1 MQKLMSDD
9 VIQQL
14 KEQLVKLDK
23 PVQLLMFTEPDACGN
38 CTAQRSLLEEL
49 SGLSDKLSLQVH
61 RLDSSEALLY
71 AVDKAPATVVR
82 GEKDYG
88 IRFYG
93 LTGGYE
99 FASLIEAI
107 MLVSLGMP
115 VVEPAIAGFAGM
127 IKAPTHIETVVTLSC
142 PYCPVMVRLI
152 HQMAFVNEN
161 IRADMIDGA
170 EFPHLVNRYDVHGVP
185 VTVVNGRRA
194 FEGALEPGP
203 AVLGILKVV
212 DPDAYAVIETKLR
225 EAQGLRHARKASSE
239 ELYDVIV
246 VGAGPAG
253 LAAAL
258 YAQRKGLKTALFGKQ
273 AGGQV
278 NDTASVENYPG
289 FTQIGGAELARAMR
303 EHVEAYPV
311 SERSNTQVARILR
324 DGALFQLVTEDEE
337 VFRGRSLIFCTG
349 KRYRRLNV
357 PGEERFLGMGIAWCA
372 TCDAPLYQDKRV
384 AVVGGGNSALTAVRD
399 LLRYASEIH
408 LVHHKEKL
416 NAEAVLLE
424 EIRQAEAD
432 GRVTIHPN
440 SQVREYI
447 GGEHLEGVRLSG
459 TKGEVKH
466 DIAVEGVFLEIGL
479 EPNSAL
485 LEGFL
490 SLNEHGEVPVDR
502 DQSTEV
508 PGLFAAGD
516 VTDEREKQIVVAA
529 GAGAKAALS
538 ADRYLRDAGAPA
550 DLPKTTSPAS
560 EA

>member
-1 MQKLMSDD
+1 MEKLMSDE

-14 KEQLVKLDK
+14 KEKLEKLDK
-23 PVQLLMFTEPDACGN
+23 PVQLLMFTEPDACGS
-38 CTAQRSLLEEL
+38 CAAQRSLLEVL
-49 SGLSDKLSLQVH
+49 AGLSDRLSLQVY
-61 RLDSSEALLY
+61 RLDSGEALNY

-99 FASLIEAI
+99 FASLVEAV
-107 MLVSLGMP
+107 MLVSIGMP
-115 VVEPAIAGFAGM
+115 VVEPLIAGFAGM
-127 IKAPTHIETVVTLSC
+127 IKAETHIETVVTLSC
-142 PYCPVMVRLI
+142 PYCPIMVRLI
-152 HQMAFVNEN
+152 HQMAYVNEN

-170 EFPHLVNRYDVHGVP
+170 EFPQLVNRYDVQGVP

-194 FEGALEPGP
+194 FEGALEPDQ

-212 DPDAYAVIETKLR
+212 DPDAYDVIETKLR
-225 EAQGLRHARKASSE
+225 EAQGLRHAREVSSE

-253 LAAAL
+253 LTAAL

-273 AGGQV
+273 AGGQI
-278 NDTASVENYPG
+278 NDTATIENYPG
-289 FTQIGGAELARAMR
+289 FTQIGGSELARVMR

-311 SERSNTQVARILR
+311 SERKNTQVDRILR
-324 DGALFQLVTEDEE
+324 DGTLFKLVTGDKEE
-337 VFRGRSLIFCTG
+337 FQGRSLIFCTG

-357 PGEERFLGMGIAWCA
+357 PGEERFLGRGIAWCA
-372 TCDAPLYQDKRV
+372 TCDAPLYQGKRV

-408 LVHHKEKL
+408 LVHHKEGFD
-416 NAEAVLLE
+416 AEAVLLE

-432 GRVTIHPN
+432 GLVTIHPN

-447 GGEHLEGVRLSG
+447 GGERLEGIRLSG
-459 TKGEVKH
+459 TKGEVQH

-485 LEGFL
+485 LEGVL
-490 SLNEHGEVPVDR
+490 SLNERSEVPVDR
-502 DQSTEV
+502 NQATEV

-538 ADRYLRDAGAPA
+538 ADRYLRDTATPA
-550 DLPKTTSPAS
+550 NLPKTASPAS
-560 EA
+560 ET